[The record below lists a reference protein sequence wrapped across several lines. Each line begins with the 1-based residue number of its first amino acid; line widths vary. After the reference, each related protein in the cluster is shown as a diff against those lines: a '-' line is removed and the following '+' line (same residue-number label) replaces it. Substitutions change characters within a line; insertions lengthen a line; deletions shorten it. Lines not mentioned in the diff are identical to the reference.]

1 VTDSLLSAPLR
12 PALALYR
19 DFVRGDP
26 AAVAEVRGLF
36 AADAACWLC
45 AAPAGNDFG
54 LYVTEDPVAPTTT
67 AMIAPLC
74 ARCMSLP
81 TLQRWNRIRKMVI
94 ATFPSVNPR
103 NIRMIPMAALRR
115 LPCPNG

>member
-1 VTDSLLSAPLR
+1 MTDLLSAPLR

-19 DFVRGDP
+19 DFALADP
-26 AAVAEVRGLF
+26 EAVAEVRALF
-36 AADAACWLC
+36 SAEAECWLC
-45 AAPAGNDFG
+45 DAPAGNDFSI
-54 LYVTEDPVAPTTT
+54 YVTEDPVAPKTT

-81 TLQRWNRIRKMVI
+81 TLQRWNRIRKVMI
-94 ATFPSVNPR
+94 ATFPNVNPR

-115 LPCPNG
+115 LP